1 MHTSGDSKR
10 IAKNTLLLYGR
21 MILLMLVAL
30 YTSRVIL
37 QALGVTDYGI
47 YNAVGGFVAMFSV
60 LTGSLSAAISRFI
73 TLELGKG
80 DQEKLTR
87 IFSTA
92 VIIQVLIGLVI
103 IVLVEAFGIWFLNH
117 KMSIPPDRL
126 VAANWV
132 LQFSLLTF
140 AINLLSVPYNATII
154 AHERMSAFAYI
165 SLLEAACKLLIAF
178 LVGYAP
184 FDNLI
189 FYGLLMCLVALLVR
203 STYALYCK
211 RHFAECH
218 VRWRFDRGLFRE
230 IAGFA
235 GWNFIGASSG
245 VLRDQGVNV
254 LLNVFYGPAVNAARG
269 IAMQVSAAVGQF
281 TQNFLT
287 ALNPQITKSYAQ
299 GERDYLMKLVFQGSR
314 LGFYMLLLLSLPI
327 IMETH
332 TVLQLW
338 LKIVPDHAVVFV
350 RLILIYVM
358 TEAISYPLVTL
369 MLATGRIRN
378 YQIVVGGCQMMNFP
392 IAYVLLKMGL
402 PPEST
407 VVLSIAVACL
417 CLAARLYMLHG
428 MVKLPVRRFLL
439 KVVLNILA
447 VSLLSA
453 VLPSLIVESQ
463 PETLMRFFIVVA
475 VSLISTFLSA
485 FYVGCS
491 KAERDFVLAKASVLL
506 QKIRHGKTKS

>member
-1 MHTSGDSKR
+1 MHSANDSKR

-21 MILLMLVAL
+21 MIFLMLISL

-37 QALGVTDYGI
+37 QALGVTDFGI

-73 TLELGKG
+73 TFELGKG
-80 DQEKLTR
+80 DQDRLTR

-92 VIIQVLIGLVI
+92 LIIQLLIGLAI
-103 IVLVEAFGIWFLNH
+103 IVLVEAFGVWFLNH
-117 KMSIPPDRL
+117 KMSIPTERL
-126 VAANWV
+126 GAANWV
-132 LQFSLLTF
+132 LQFSLITF

-165 SLLEAACKLLIAF
+165 SLLEAGCKLLIAF
-178 LVGYAP
+178 LVTYAP
-184 FDNLI
+184 FDRLV
-189 FYGLLMCLVALLVR
+189 FYVLLMCLVALLIR

-211 RHFAECH
+211 RHFDECR
-218 VRWRFDRGLFRE
+218 VRWHFDRGLFRE

-235 GWNFIGASSG
+235 GWNFIGASAG

-254 LLNVFYGPAVNAARG
+254 LINIFCGPAVNAARG

-281 TQNFLT
+281 CQNFLT

-299 GERDYLMKLVFQGSR
+299 GERGYLMTLVFQGSR
-314 LGFYMLLLLSLPI
+314 LGFYLLFLLSLPI
-327 IMETH
+327 LMETH
-332 TVLQLW
+332 AVLQLW
-338 LKIVPDHAVVFV
+338 LKIVPEHAVEFV
-350 RLILIYVM
+350 RLILIYAM
-358 TEAISYPLVTL
+358 TESISYPLITL

-378 YQIVVGGCQMMNFP
+378 YQIVVGGCQMLNFP
-392 IAYVLLKMGL
+392 LAYVLLRIGL

-407 VVLSIAVACL
+407 VVLSIVVACL
-417 CLAARLYMLHG
+417 CLGTRLYMLRG

-439 KVVLNILA
+439 KVVLNILT

-453 VLPSLIVESQ
+453 TLPYLIMVNMPESL
-463 PETLMRFFIVVA
+463 TRFFIVVGI
-475 VSLISTFLSA
+475 SLLSTLLCA

-491 KAERDFVLAKASVLL
+491 KAERHFVLTKASVLL
-506 QKIRHGKTKS
+506 QKIRHAKTKS